1 MPYGSSSATGDVG
14 VARTGLRIIGAMRPS
29 AARGETSGHRR
40 GCFSK
45 VHQLVGGS
53 RRAPAFAK
61 ERGRSA
67 VRHLPLG
74 QSVVWQQPPS
84 NSEAALNL
92 LDRGEPSGELAP
104 RRLSGAC
111 RSASRRRS
119 DAATT
124 PAHCRRSSNATTRT
138 PASRVLTN
146 PWQSLSAGGSSGWRL
161 VWSFS
166 SKALSRRRWVY
177 ATRSP
182 AMSVG
187 DGLLRAGDR
196 SSSKMEI
203 ASVTRGSF
211 NWWSISQLA
220 AERRTAVWS
229 VRLAAGTSGGYIS
242 TWRAARRP
250 VVALCDPLRRRALA
264 LDRANAYWKK
274 TPLRSCPTPGEPTLV

>member
-1 MPYGSSSATGDVG
+1 MDLQAHAADASVREPGRLAETMSQLCNDEGSSLGAGLPRP
-14 VARTGLRIIGAMRPS
+14 ARD
-29 AARGETSGHRR
+29 TS
-40 GCFSK
+40 F
-45 VHQLVGGS
+45 
-53 RRAPAFAK
+53 
-61 ERGRSA
+61 
-67 VRHLPLG
+67 
-74 QSVVWQQPPS
+74 
-84 NSEAALNL
+84 
-92 LDRGEPSGELAP
+92 
-104 RRLSGAC
+104 
-111 RSASRRRS
+111 
-119 DAATT
+119 
-124 PAHCRRSSNATTRT
+124 SSNATTRT